1 MQLYFIEANQNADD
15 NERRCWRIQILLI
28 AVFPG
33 RGNPSPPEITFPC
46 VSLSMLLVLL
56 LLLSCSNIFATPPSV
71 GTETARFCST
81 KSPDMDA
88 RSK

>member
-1 MQLYFIEANQNADD
+1 MPTTTNGAVGESRY
-15 NERRCWRIQILLI
+15 CILLCPGSWEP
-28 AVFPG
+28 VPPRNNFFP
-33 RGNPSPPEITFPC
+33 F

-56 LLLSCSNIFATPPSV
+56 LLSPSNIFATPPSV